1 MMILKLAYR
10 NLVGAGIRTWLNV
23 IALSFAFVA
32 IILIQGML
40 EGMNQQIATA
50 ITEAEYAG
58 GQYWHQRYD
67 PYDPFT
73 LQDSHGY
80 IPPFLRELT
89 EKNLATPLLIIQGSI
104 YPGGRIQPVLL
115 KGIDPQQK
123 IVSIPSHL
131 LETPGVD
138 LPLLIGNRMAK
149 SSGLMIG
156 DMVTVQWRDVHG
168 AIDARDGTIVQVMQT
183 SVPTIDNGLIWVN
196 LNQLQELTDM
206 PDQATLFIVSE
217 NAQQT
222 PEIIGWQFR
231 NLNFLLKDVHE
242 MIESKSVSSG
252 LFYVILLFLAMLAIF
267 DTQVLSIFRRRKEM
281 GTLMS
286 MGLTRVQLIQLFT
299 MEGAFNGIM
308 AAILGAI
315 YGLPLFHVLS
325 QSGIDLPELTD
336 SYGFAIGEKLFPTY
350 SAALVIGTTL
360 LVLIITTIVSFIPTR
375 KIARLK
381 PTDALR
387 GKMT

>member
-168 AIDARDGTIVQVMQT
+168 RKMGWKPQKHPLLGQHVFRETTVAVEPGIEIA
-183 SVPTIDNGLIWVN
+183 
-196 LNQLQELTDM
+196 
-206 PDQATLFIVSE
+206 FIHPPAGSR
-217 NAQQT
+217 
-222 PEIIGWQFR
+222 I
-231 NLNFLLKDVHE
+231 
-242 MIESKSVSSG
+242 
-252 LFYVILLFLAMLAIF
+252 
-267 DTQVLSIFRRRKEM
+267 
-281 GTLMS
+281 
-286 MGLTRVQLIQLFT
+286 
-299 MEGAFNGIM
+299 
-308 AAILGAI
+308 
-315 YGLPLFHVLS
+315 
-325 QSGIDLPELTD
+325 
-336 SYGFAIGEKLFPTY
+336 
-350 SAALVIGTTL
+350 AL
-360 LVLIITTIVSFIPTR
+360 
-375 KIARLK
+375 
-381 PTDALR
+381 
-387 GKMT
+387 